1 MTTADTIATMPVM
14 RHAHTGVIVAHGRDV
29 FTKVANATLSSDVHA
44 SSPAAPSR
52 AWVSKSISINGD
64 AGDGGCDGA
73 HVGGRR
79 GRRGGGGGAGGGDGG
94 GGDGP
99 STTFVAITGGTTLV
113 ARRKP
118 APRLTFLA
126 ASTKKSR

>member
-1 MTTADTIATMPVM
+1 MTTADTMATMPVM

-44 SSPAAPSR
+44 SPAAAPSR

-64 AGDGGCDGA
+64 DGGCDG
-73 HVGGRR
+73 GGCD
-79 GRRGGGGGAGGGDGG
+79 GGGGGGGGAGGGDGG

-99 STTFVAITGGTTLV
+99 STTFVAITGGTTSA

-118 APRLTFLA
+118 APR
-126 ASTKKSR
+126 

>member
-1 MTTADTIATMPVM
+1 MTTADTMATIPVM

-44 SSPAAPSR
+44 SPAAPSR
-52 AWVSKSISINGD
+52 DWVSKSISINGD
-64 AGDGGCDGA
+64 AGDGGCDG
-73 HVGGRR
+73 G
-79 GRRGGGGGAGGGDGG
+79 GGGGGAGGGDGG

-99 STTFVAITGGTTLV
+99 STTFVAITGGTTSA

-118 APRLTFLA
+118 APR
-126 ASTKKSR
+126 